1 MIGNFSF
8 TRALPLLLTALLL
21 PAWSMA
27 QTAAQSATVARIP
40 LLDQPALQSAKAPR
54 SVLLAV
60 TRAGERLVAV
70 GERGI
75 VLLSDDSGA
84 SWRQAKVPA
93 SVSLTSVQF
102 VDAEYGWAVG
112 HLGVVLHSTDG
123 GETWSKQLDG
133 IQAAQLALAAA
144 QQSGD
149 ERLLKGAEWLVA
161 DGPDKPFLDL
171 YFSDRRHGYIVGAY
185 GLILRT
191 TDGGAS
197 WQSWMGQVENPEGLN
212 LYAIDAQGG
221 ELFIAGERG
230 LLLRSSDAGQ
240 SFQAL
245 ASPYEGSFFG
255 LLSSRSGGLLAYGLR
270 GNAWWSSDRGDSWQQ
285 LDTGLESALA
295 AGIELADGSLLLAS
309 QSGELLLS
317 DDSGRHFE
325 HRRTHEGATVAAVE
339 QAADGSLTSVGLGGL
354 SARQE
359 IQAAARP

>member
-21 PAWSMA
+21 PGWA
-27 QTAAQSATVARIP
+27 TAQSAAVARIP

-54 SVLLAV
+54 AVLLALS
-60 TRAGERLVAV
+60 RAGERLVAV

-84 SWRQAKVPA
+84 NWRQAQVPA

-102 VDAEYGWAVG
+102 VDAEHGWAVG
-112 HLGVVLHSTDG
+112 HLGVVLHSADG

-144 QQSGD
+144 QQGGD
-149 ERLLKGAEWLVA
+149 AKLLKAAEWLVA

-171 YFSDRRHGYIVGAY
+171 YFSDRQHGYVVGAY
-185 GLILRT
+185 GLILHTR
-191 TDGGAS
+191 DGGAS
-197 WQSWMGQVENPEGLN
+197 WQSWMGQVENPQGLN
-212 LYAIDAQGG
+212 LYAMRAQGDQ
-221 ELFIAGERG
+221 LFVAGERG
-230 LLLRSSDAGQ
+230 LLLRSSDGGR

-255 LLSSRSGGLLAYGLR
+255 LLASRSGGLLAYGLR
-270 GNAWWSSDRGDSWQQ
+270 GNAWWSSDSGDNWRQ
-285 LDTGLESALA
+285 LDTGVESALA
-295 AGIELADGSLLLAS
+295 AGLELNDGRLLLAS

-317 DDSGRHFE
+317 DDGGRQFE
-325 HRRTHEGATVAAVE
+325 HRRTHQGATVAAVA

-359 IQAAARP
+359 IQAVARP

>member
-1 MIGNFSF
+1 MTGNFSL
-8 TRALPLLLTALLL
+8 TRALPLLLSALLL
-21 PAWSMA
+21 PGWV
-27 QTAAQSATVARIP
+27 AAQSTASVQTP
-40 LLDQPALQSAKAPR
+40 LLDQPALHSAKAQR
-54 SVLLAV
+54 SVLLAM

-75 VLLSDDSGA
+75 ILLSDDSGT

-102 VDAEYGWAVG
+102 VDAAHGWAVG
-112 HLGVVLHSTDG
+112 HLGVVLHSADG

-149 ERLLKGAEWLVA
+149 AKLLKAAEWLVA

-171 YFSDRRHGYIVGAY
+171 YFSNSRDGYVVGAY

-191 TDGGAS
+191 RDGGAS
-197 WQSWMGQVENPEGLN
+197 WQAWMGQVENPEGLN
-212 LYAIDAQGG
+212 LYAIRAQGDQ
-221 ELFIAGERG
+221 LYIAGERG
-230 LLLRSSDAGQ
+230 LLLRSSDGGQ
-240 SFQAL
+240 SFQKL
-245 ASPYEGSFFG
+245 ESPYEGSFFG
-255 LLSSRSGGLLAYGLR
+255 LLASRSGGLLAYGLR
-270 GNAWWSSDRGDSWQQ
+270 GNAWWSSDHGDSWQQ
-285 LDTGLESALA
+285 LDTGVESALA
-295 AGIELADGSLLLAS
+295 AGLELNDGRLLLAS

-317 DDSGRHFE
+317 GDNGQHFE
-325 HRRTHEGATVAAVE
+325 HRRTHEGATVAAVA

-359 IQAAARP
+359 IPAVARP

>member
-1 MIGNFSF
+1 MSGKFLF
-8 TRALPLLLTALLL
+8 TRAFPLLLSALLL
-21 PAWSMA
+21 PGWAM
-27 QTAAQSATVARIP
+27 AQSAVVAKIP

-75 VLLSDDSGA
+75 ILLSDDSGT
-84 SWRQAKVPA
+84 SWRQAQVPA

-102 VDAEYGWAVG
+102 VDAEQGWAVG
-112 HLGVVLHSTDG
+112 HLGVVLHSADG

-133 IQAAQLALAAA
+133 IQAAQLALKAA
-144 QQSGD
+144 QQGGD
-149 ERLLKGAEWLVA
+149 AKLLKAAEWLVA

-171 YFSDRRHGYIVGAY
+171 YFSDRQHGYIVGAY

-191 TDGGAS
+191 VDSGAS
-197 WQSWMGQVENPEGLN
+197 WQAWMGQVENPEGLN
-212 LYAIDAQGG
+212 LYGIRAQGDQ
-221 ELFIAGERG
+221 LFIAGERG
-230 LLLRSSDAGQ
+230 LLLRSSDGGQ
-240 SFQAL
+240 SFHKLQ
-245 ASPYEGSFFG
+245 SPYEGSFFG
-255 LLSSRSGGLLAYGLR
+255 LLASRSGGLLAYGLR
-270 GNAWWSSDRGDSWQQ
+270 GNAWWTSDRGDSWQQ
-285 LDTGLESALA
+285 LDTGVESALS
-295 AGIELADGSLLLAS
+295 AGLELSDGRLLLAS

-317 DDSGRHFE
+317 GDGGLHFE
-325 HRRTHEGATVAAVE
+325 HRRTHQGATVAAVA

>member
-1 MIGNFSF
+1 MTGNFSL
-8 TRALPLLLTALLL
+8 TRALPLLLSALLL
-21 PAWSMA
+21 PGWV
-27 QTAAQSATVARIP
+27 AAQSTASVQTP
-40 LLDQPALQSAKAPR
+40 LLDQPALHSAKAQR
-54 SVLLAV
+54 SVLLAM

-75 VLLSDDSGA
+75 ILLSDDSGT

-102 VDAEYGWAVG
+102 VDAAHGWAVG
-112 HLGVVLHSTDG
+112 HLGVVLHSADG

-149 ERLLKGAEWLVA
+149 AKLLKAAEWLVA

-171 YFSDRRHGYIVGAY
+171 YFSNSRDGYVVGAY

-191 TDGGAS
+191 RDGGAS
-197 WQSWMGQVENPEGLN
+197 WQAWMGQVENPEGLN
-212 LYAIDAQGG
+212 LYAIRAQGDQ
-221 ELFIAGERG
+221 LFIAGERG
-230 LLLRSSDAGQ
+230 LLLRSSDGGQ
-240 SFQAL
+240 SFQKL
-245 ASPYEGSFFG
+245 ESPYEGSFFG
-255 LLSSRSGGLLAYGLR
+255 LLASRSGGLLAYGLR
-270 GNAWWSSDRGDSWQQ
+270 GNAWWSSDHGDSWQQ
-285 LDTGLESALA
+285 LDTGVESALA
-295 AGIELADGSLLLAS
+295 AGLELNDGRLLLAS

-317 DDSGRHFE
+317 GDNGQHFE
-325 HRRTHEGATVAAVE
+325 HRRTHEGATVAAVA

-359 IQAAARP
+359 IQAVARP

>member
-21 PAWSMA
+21 PGWA
-27 QTAAQSATVARIP
+27 TAQSAAGAQIP
-40 LLDQPALQSAKAPR
+40 LLDQPALQSAKASR
-54 SVLLAV
+54 AVLLAV

-75 VLLSDDSGA
+75 ILLSDDSGA
-84 SWRQAKVPA
+84 SWRQAQVPA

-102 VDAEYGWAVG
+102 VDAEQGWAVG
-112 HLGVVLHSTDG
+112 HLGVVLHSADG
-123 GETWSKQLDG
+123 GETWNKQLDG
-133 IQAAQLALAAA
+133 VQAAQLALASAE
-144 QQSGD
+144 QGD
-149 ERLLKGAEWLVA
+149 DAKLLKAAEWLVA

-191 TDGGAS
+191 ADGGAS
-197 WQSWMGQVENPEGLN
+197 WQPWMRHVENPEGLN
-212 LYAIDAQGG
+212 LYAIDSQGD

-230 LLLRSSDAGQ
+230 LLLRSSDGGQ

-245 ASPYEGSFFG
+245 ESPYAGSFFG
-255 LLSSRSGGLLAYGLR
+255 LLTSHDGGLLAYGLR
-270 GNAWWSSDRGDSWQQ
+270 GNAWWSSDRGDSWRQ
-285 LDTGLESALA
+285 LDTGVESALA
-295 AGIELADGSLLLAS
+295 AGLELNDGRLLLAS

-317 DDSGRHFE
+317 GDDGMHFQ
-325 HRRTHEGATVAAVE
+325 HQRTRDGATVAAIE

-354 SARQE
+354 SARQD
-359 IQAAARP
+359 IQGVARP